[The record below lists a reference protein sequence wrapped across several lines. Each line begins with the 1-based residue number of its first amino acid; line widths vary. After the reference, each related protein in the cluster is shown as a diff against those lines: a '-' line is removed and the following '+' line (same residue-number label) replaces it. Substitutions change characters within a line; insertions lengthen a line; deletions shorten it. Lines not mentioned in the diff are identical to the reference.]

1 MQKMYQSQYQKEN
14 NTSLFIIQQFINVRS
29 VEKKAPF
36 WLCHTAKKINGIQ
49 WSVVIC
55 HLRYHS
61 GREFSVRTAT
71 ECSIFSNSTKES

>member
-36 WLCHTAKKINGIQ
+36 CFCHTTKKINGIQ

-55 HLRYHS
+55 HSRYHI
-61 GREFSVRTAT
+61 GKEFLVRTAT
-71 ECSIFSNSTKES
+71 ERSIFSNLTEES